1 MLRELYRM
9 APPAAKAGRREEA
22 GKDAGGGGTLLKMAC
37 ISNPLPCN
45 NEYSVCNLLIPAQII
60 SQKGVFNMKVSARNL
75 IPGTVKKVTLGAV
88 NAEVI
93 IEAANG
99 VEIVSII
106 TNASAEGMGLK
117 EGSKVHAMIK
127 ASNVMVVTD

>member
-1 MLRELYRM
+1 
-9 APPAAKAGRREEA
+9 
-22 GKDAGGGGTLLKMAC
+22 
-37 ISNPLPCN
+37 
-45 NEYSVCNLLIPAQII
+45 
-60 SQKGVFNMKVSARNL
+60 MKVSARNL